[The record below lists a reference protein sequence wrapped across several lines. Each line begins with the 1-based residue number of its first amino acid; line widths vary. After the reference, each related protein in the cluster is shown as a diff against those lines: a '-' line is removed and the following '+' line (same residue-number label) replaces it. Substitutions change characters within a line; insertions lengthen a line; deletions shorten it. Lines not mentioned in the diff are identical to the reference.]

1 MLRLL
6 AQREQGYEDM
16 ASLMGVSVDELRA
29 RVKDALAELEREGEA
44 APDLPPPPTAKGET
58 KPDPAAAEPQA
69 DPEVPKPPQ
78 SQAADEEPELSASPP
93 AGEVPP
99 PDKPA
104 KAAVPPKP
112 ASAPAAPPPPSG
124 GSKLA
129 LPKGGGARAG
139 IAAVAAAIVVVVVL
153 LLVLGGGSDSDSTS
167 STTTPTTAAGTEP
180 AEGESSVAA
189 IEAQAEKAGQGKEVT
204 KAVLSGVGGAEGRGV
219 AIFGRVKNKL
229 ALQVV
234 AEGLEP
240 TAKGQS
246 YAIWLAQSPQKML
259 PLMAVPV
266 NERGR
271 IASQFEVP
279 TEVLAYLAN
288 ETFDQVAITLTSE
301 AKLKSSLE
309 AATKAGEAPAY
320 TGTPVLSGPITG
332 PIIGAAAKLKAKAK
346 AAE

>member
-16 ASLMGVSVDELRA
+16 ASLMGVSVEELRS

-44 APDLPPPPTAKGET
+44 PPDLPPAPAADEKPQ
-58 KPDPAAAEPQA
+58 PDPEPEEPKAEP
-69 DPEVPKPPQ
+69 PVPKPPQ
-78 SQAADEEPELSASPP
+78 SKAADEAPELSASPP

-104 KAAVPPKP
+104 PAPKAVAPPAKGT
-112 ASAPAAPPPPSG
+112 PPPSG
-124 GSKLA
+124 KSGGGSRLQ
-129 LPKGGGARAG
+129 LPKGKGARAG

-153 LLVLGGGSDSDSTS
+153 LLVLGGDGSDSSTTA
-167 STTTPTTAAGTEP
+167 STTTPTTA
-180 AEGESSVAA
+180 EGGESESSVAQ
-189 IEAQAEKAGQGKEVT
+189 IEAQAEQAGKGKEVT
-204 KAVLSGVGGAEGRGV
+204 KAVLSGVGGGEGRGV
-219 AIFGRVKNKL
+219 AIFGRVKKTL
-229 ALQVV
+229 ALQVI

-240 TAKGQS
+240 TAKGQA
-246 YAIWLAQSPQKML
+246 YAIWLAQSPTKML

-288 ETFDQVAITLTSE
+288 ETFDQVTITLTSE
-301 AKLKSSLE
+301 AKLKQTLE

-320 TGTPVLSGPITG
+320 TGTEVLTGTITG
-332 PIIGAAAKLKAKAK
+332 PIIGAATKVKGKAG
-346 AAE
+346 E